1 MRLHPQLWFSV
12 ASRSMSA
19 VISALTGGRLVWFG

>member
-1 MRLHPQLWFSV
+1 LFSV

-19 VISALTGGRLVWFG
+19 VISALTGGLLSGWDRSTSG

>member
-1 MRLHPQLWFSV
+1 MRWYPRVLFSV

-19 VISALTGGRLVWFG
+19 VISALTGGRPV